1 MKAILLFISLITL
14 VACGDK
20 SKPASSIAEA
30 AVVTA
35 QPSKKI
41 MGVES
46 DTLDLT
52 KFGIATNPGNILG
65 GLQVGD
71 KAPNFT
77 MKDQDGK
84 EVSLA
89 NSLKKGS
96 VLLVFLRAEWC
107 SFCVRHLKEFQDN
120 IQAINDNG
128 HTQVLAVSPQ
138 TPNYM
143 KDFHAENEFSFPIL
157 YDDDH
162 SVMSNYK
169 VLFHVTEKY
178 NAYIEKAKGNRIEV
192 FNGDKEPVMPVPATY
207 LIGQD
212 GVIDYVHYD
221 PDYKKRSDLKEV
233 MAKL

>member
-52 KFGIATNPGNILG
+52 KYGIATNPGNILG

-143 KDFHAENEFSFPIL
+143 KEFHTENEFSFPIL